1 MKHTFLNLTLLRF
14 LFTIY
19 FNIIAHNA
27 AKYIYDNN
35 FCLVYLGITDE
46 FCRAN
51 EICSNYGKS
60 VRQSATLVG
69 GKFFQTMN
77 YTINIPQSFWTSINQ
92 IELMNE
98 NIVGY
103 ENWKNVAY
111 YDHNKKT
118 LQITH
123 SKREDPIAVICE
135 LGSSKT
141 CNASYDEEFLV
152 IKTFQ
157 RYLYQ
162 NDKRLFAN
170 NPYFYGCSLHN
181 GNKSRLECAYSCM
194 YGDRCSLFF
203 HNKITG
209 TCVLTRYVRS
219 SMPLNY
225 SSEKGEWSGYL
236 VV

>member
-1 MKHTFLNLTLLRF
+1 MKHTFLNLTLLHF

-103 ENWKNVAY
+103 ENVSNYWIDSQSHEPLYINQLETDLRNFFKNIDDYSGKNVAY

-123 SKREDPIAVICE
+123 SKRKDPIAVICE
-135 LGSSKT
+135 LGGSKT

-181 GNKSRLECAYSCM
+181 GNKSRLECAY
-194 YGDRCSLFF
+194 R
-203 HNKITG
+203 N
-209 TCVLTRYVRS
+209 
-219 SMPLNY
+219 
-225 SSEKGEWSGYL
+225 
-236 VV
+236 